1 LVITHEKIGIE
12 LKLQKKNNNKTSFF
26 FQTHIKKKNKIKW
39 VVDHP
44 NQKRLGVATA
54 IPKANMAWLWAPQN
68 ATGVVARPLD
78 ASGLLRPEPSRV
90 V

>member
-12 LKLQKKNNNKTSFF
+12 LKLQKKIKIIKPHFSFKL
-26 FQTHIKKKNKIKW
+26 ILKNKIKW

-44 NQKRLGVATA
+44 NQKRLGVAMA

-78 ASGLLRPEPSRV
+78 ASGPLRPEPSRV